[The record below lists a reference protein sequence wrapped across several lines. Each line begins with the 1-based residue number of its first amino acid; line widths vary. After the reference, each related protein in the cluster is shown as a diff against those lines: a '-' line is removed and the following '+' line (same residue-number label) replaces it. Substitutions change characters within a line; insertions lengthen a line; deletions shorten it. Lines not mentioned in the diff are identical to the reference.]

1 MNNKNY
7 DLDKIMQA
15 AQRSG
20 IDKISLEKAKAG
32 DTEALLNKL
41 SESDRKNILNAL
53 NNREQLKKILS
64 GKKAQGILNNFL
76 GGEKRMDDLSSKLEG
91 ILNDPESMEKVRQ
104 MAEGLLGAQSDEPKE
119 YDKSGPDP
127 QYIKKLMPVFS
138 KLNSK
143 SDDKRIALLMALK
156 PNLSEERRN
165 KVDAAVKLIKLIEM
179 LPYLKECGLLDF

>member
-1 MNNKNY
+1 
-7 DLDKIMQA
+7 
-15 AQRSG
+15 
-20 IDKISLEKAKAG
+20 
-32 DTEALLNKL
+32 
-41 SESDRKNILNAL
+41 
-53 NNREQLKKILS
+53 
-64 GKKAQGILNNFL
+64 
-76 GGEKRMDDLSSKLEG
+76 MDDLSSKLEG
-91 ILNDPESMEKVRQ
+91 ILNDPESMEQVRR
-104 MAEGLLGAQSDEPKE
+104 MAEGLLGSQSDEPKE

>member
-32 DTEALLNKL
+32 DTGALLNKL

-76 GGEKRMDDLSSKLEG
+76 GGEKKNG
-91 ILNDPESMEKVRQ
+91 
-104 MAEGLLGAQSDEPKE
+104 
-119 YDKSGPDP
+119 
-127 QYIKKLMPVFS
+127 
-138 KLNSK
+138 
-143 SDDKRIALLMALK
+143 
-156 PNLSEERRN
+156 
-165 KVDAAVKLIKLIEM
+165 
-179 LPYLKECGLLDF
+179 